1 MAKQYKYKSRRK
13 GNSKK
18 NNARA
23 KELTTLAFKMG
34 QVKRGL
40 ENPESRI
47 SSAYNRGKTKPT
59 KKQKKSLF

>member
-1 MAKQYKYKSRRK
+1 MAKQYKYRK
-13 GNSKK
+13 QKKFNSKK
-18 NNARA
+18 KNARA

-40 ENPESRI
+40 DNPNSRI